1 MSSID
6 WPLTITAIKDVLVGG
21 AAVVTASV
29 AVAGL
34 KRWRLELRG
43 RADFEAARALARATY
58 KLRGEL
64 AVCRSPFI
72 RGQEFPPSYYGNSNR
87 TAKEEAEGWAH
98 VYKTRWEPVWTAIQE
113 FDAQSLESEA
123 LWGEPARQ
131 NTQALRSC
139 VKELNVA
146 IEAFIEDKAEG
157 GQNFATDREF
167 GKRMRSTVFASGSD
181 QSNDLSTSIAV
192 AVKGIEEMLRP
203 HLARG

>member
-6 WPLTITAIKDVLVGG
+6 WPLTITAIKDVLLGG

-43 RADFEAARALARATY
+43 KADFEAARLLARATY
-58 KLRGEL
+58 KLRDEL
-64 AVCRSPFI
+64 AICRSPFV
-72 RGQEFPPSYYGNSNR
+72 QAEEFPPSYHASPKR
-87 TAKEEAEGWAH
+87 TAQEEGWAH
-98 VYKTRWEPVWTAIQE
+98 VYKTRWEPVWMAIQE
-113 FDAQSLESEA
+113 FDTQSLESEA
-123 LWGEPARQ
+123 LWGESARQ
-131 NTQALRSC
+131 KTQALRAC

-146 IEAFIEDKAEG
+146 IEAFLDDKVAG
-157 GQNFATDREF
+157 GQNFATDPDF
-167 GKRMRSTVFASGSD
+167 GKRMRETVSASGND
-181 QSNDLSTSIAV
+181 QSNPLSQGIAA